1 MAVITRRARALVDA
15 PLGLLDTMGD
25 QAAFYAK
32 TIGWI
37 PRTLRRY
44 KREVLRLLTEVAFGS
59 GALAL
64 IGGTVVIVATLTFFT
79 GSVVGL
85 QSYSALNQIGTSAFA
100 GFVTAYFNTREV
112 APLVGALALSAT
124 VGAGFTAQLGAQRVS
139 EEIDAL
145 EVMAVPSLP
154 FLVTSRVIAGFIA
167 VIPLYVIGLVAS
179 YFASRL
185 LVTNFYTQSSGTYD
199 HYFNLFLPPNDVVYS
214 FAKVLH
220 LRLRDHPDPLL
231 LRLQRRRRTGRRGR
245 GGRQR
250 GAQLHRRVHGPGQPA
265 DPRDLGH
272 HDVDPDRGM
281 TAPTKDLR
289 PPLSP
294 TRRRLSGLVLL
305 LVMILIVTA
314 CLLNF
319 NKVFKP
325 VEMVTLQTDTVGNQL
340 SKQGDVKV
348 RGVIVGEIKSVE
360 SDGQRATV
368 EMAMD
373 PDALSAIPSN
383 VTAMLIPKTLFG
395 ERYISLNIPPNPT
408 PRRLQEGDV
417 IGQDRSQ
424 NATET
429 EQVLNNLMPVL
440 TAVQPQKLSDTLGAI
455 SQALSGRGQQLG
467 GTLVQLNQLL
477 EGTNPSLP
485 DLLAVINRLSP
496 TADIYNAATPDLIG
510 ALDNLVTTS
519 RTLVQQRAA
528 FESTFRTVTSAS
540 NVTTDFLVANR
551 DNIINLAATSL
562 PVLDLLARYSPEFP
576 CLFQQLTT

>member
-1 MAVITRRARALVDA
+1 
-15 PLGLLDTMGD
+15 
-25 QAAFYAK
+25 
-32 TIGWI
+32 
-37 PRTLRRY
+37 
-44 KREVLRLLTEVAFGS
+44 
-59 GALAL
+59 
-64 IGGTVVIVATLTFFT
+64 
-79 GSVVGL
+79 
-85 QSYSALNQIGTSAFA
+85 
-100 GFVTAYFNTREV
+100 
-112 APLVGALALSAT
+112 
-124 VGAGFTAQLGAQRVS
+124 
-139 EEIDAL
+139 
-145 EVMAVPSLP
+145 
-154 FLVTSRVIAGFIA
+154 
-167 VIPLYVIGLVAS
+167 
-179 YFASRL
+179 
-185 LVTNFYTQSSGTYD
+185 
-199 HYFNLFLPPNDVVYS
+199 
-214 FAKVLH
+214 
-220 LRLRDHPDPLL
+220 
-231 LRLQRRRRTGRRGR
+231 
-245 GGRQR
+245 
-250 GAQLHRRVHGPGQPA
+250 
-265 DPRDLGH
+265 
-272 HDVDPDRGM
+272 M

-305 LVMILIVTA
+305 LVMILIVAA

-325 VEMVTLQTDTVGNQL
+325 VDMVTLQTDTVGNQL

-368 EMAMD
+368 QMAMD

-417 IGQDRSQ
+417 ITQDRSQ

-467 GTLVQLNQLL
+467 GTLVQLNQYL
-477 EGTNPSLP
+477 EGVNPSLP
-485 DLLAVINRLSP
+485 DLLAVINRLAP
-496 TADIYNAATPDLIG
+496 TADIYNAASPDLIG

-540 NVTTDFLVANR
+540 NVTTDFLAANR

-576 CLFQQLTT
+576 CLFQQLTDLTPKINQVLHPDTGIQIAASIVLNRGPYRPSDSPAYQDKRGPRCYILNGRAPQYPPEGPFKDGSFAPPPAAGPPLGTLPGGITAAPVGTTALTGGTTATTGGTTAATGGTTTQGQGAATIDAANIGLPNTPNSPEERTLVTTLTGMQMGLAPGQVPAFAPYLSAATMRGTTVALS

>member
-1 MAVITRRARALVDA
+1 
-15 PLGLLDTMGD
+15 
-25 QAAFYAK
+25 
-32 TIGWI
+32 
-37 PRTLRRY
+37 
-44 KREVLRLLTEVAFGS
+44 
-59 GALAL
+59 
-64 IGGTVVIVATLTFFT
+64 
-79 GSVVGL
+79 
-85 QSYSALNQIGTSAFA
+85 
-100 GFVTAYFNTREV
+100 
-112 APLVGALALSAT
+112 
-124 VGAGFTAQLGAQRVS
+124 
-139 EEIDAL
+139 
-145 EVMAVPSLP
+145 
-154 FLVTSRVIAGFIA
+154 
-167 VIPLYVIGLVAS
+167 
-179 YFASRL
+179 
-185 LVTNFYTQSSGTYD
+185 
-199 HYFNLFLPPNDVVYS
+199 
-214 FAKVLH
+214 
-220 LRLRDHPDPLL
+220 
-231 LRLQRRRRTGRRGR
+231 
-245 GGRQR
+245 
-250 GAQLHRRVHGPGQPA
+250 
-265 DPRDLGH
+265 
-272 HDVDPDRGM
+272 M

-305 LVMILIVTA
+305 LVMVLVVTG

-348 RGVIVGEIKSVE
+348 RGVIVGEIKSVD
-360 SDGQRATV
+360 SDGERATV
-368 EMAMD
+368 QMAMD
-373 PDALSAIPSN
+373 PDALTAIPSN
-383 VTAMLIPKTLFG
+383 VTAMLVPKTLFG
-395 ERYISLNIPPNPT
+395 ERYVSLNIPPNPT

-417 IGQDRSQ
+417 ITQDRSQ

-455 SQALSGRGQQLG
+455 SEALSGRGQQLG

-528 FESTFRTVTSAS
+528 FESTFRTVTSAA
-540 NVTTDFLVANR
+540 NVTTDFLAVNR
-551 DNIINLAATSL
+551 NNIINLAATSL

-576 CLFQQLTT
+576 CLLSQLTNLTPKINQVLSPTTGIKIAAEIT